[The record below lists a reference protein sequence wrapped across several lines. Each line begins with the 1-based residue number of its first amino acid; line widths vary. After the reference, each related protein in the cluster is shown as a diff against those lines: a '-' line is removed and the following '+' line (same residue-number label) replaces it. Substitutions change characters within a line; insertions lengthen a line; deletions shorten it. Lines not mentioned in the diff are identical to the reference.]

1 LETNLGKTS
10 LSRIARVLAVVWPL
24 IWTANV
30 FADDCKTFFGGM
42 HKAVAHDTVS
52 GHGVVSGYDHGKG
65 QHGAHEHGNDA
76 SDEKDGADSCCCD
89 TLTDGSAVVAHN
101 ASPPS
106 ERRGHAQPDPASQVG
121 VSDHF
126 PALQLARA
134 DSRPPP
140 RNRTPLFLLHLRLL
154 N

>member
-1 LETNLGKTS
+1 MHKTF
-10 LSRIARVLAVVWPL
+10 LSRMARVLAVVWPL

-30 FADDCKTFFGGM
+30 FANDCKTFFGGM

-52 GHGVVSGYDHGKG
+52 EHSVVSGHDDPGECL
-65 QHGAHEHGNDA
+65 HGAHEHGSDA
-76 SDEKDGADSCCCD
+76 SNDKGADSCCCVK
-89 TLTDGSAVVAHN
+89 LTAASAAVGHD

-106 ERRGHAQPDPASQVG
+106 ESRSDAQPDLASQVG
-121 VSDHF
+121 VSDHL
-126 PALQLARA
+126 PALQLVRA

-140 RNRTPLFLLHLRLL
+140 RNRIPLFLLHLRLL